1 MKRTTK
7 QKLTPYMF
15 VLPNLLVFG
24 IFIIYPAFYGL
35 YISFT
40 EWDIISS
47 PNFVGI
53 SNFINIFN
61 NPNFLDTLQRTFIYV
76 GISVP
81 LMFVLALVLAIGL
94 DKKIKGRGAFRAI
107 FYMPAMLSFIII
119 GVSWKWIL
127 GDNFGIVNYILEY
140 FGLQTVSWLTTPTLA
155 FIIVILVTVWARA
168 GYFMVIF
175 LAGLQS
181 ISNIYYEAAE
191 IDGASKW
198 QQFIHITL
206 PMLKPT
212 SLVVLVLST
221 ISVFKM
227 FDLII
232 ALTQGGP
239 GRATT
244 FLVQDIYLMAFD
256 RGNLGLASA
265 MSVVLFVILS
275 ILTIIQFK
283 VSARGGNA
291 YE

>member
-1 MKRTTK
+1 MKRSTK

-35 YISFT
+35 YISFNK
-40 EWDIISS
+40 WDIISKPS
-47 PNFVGI
+47 FVGL

-61 NPNFLDTLQRTFIYV
+61 NPTFLDTLRRTFIYV

-81 LMFVLALVLAIGL
+81 LMFTLALVMAIGL

-127 GDNFGIVNYILEY
+127 GDNFGIVNYILELI
-140 FGLQTVSWLTTPTLA
+140 GMQPISWLTTPTLA
-155 FIIVILVTVWARA
+155 FAIVILVTVWARA

-175 LAGLQS
+175 LAGLQG
-181 ISNIYYEAAE
+181 ISGVYYEAAE

-198 QQFIHITL
+198 QQFVHITL

-212 SLVVLVLST
+212 SLVVVVLST

-244 FLVQDIYLMAFD
+244 FLVQDIYLMAFE

>member
-94 DKKIKGRGAFRAI
+94 DKKIRGRGAFRAI

>member
-1 MKRTTK
+1 MKRSTK
-7 QKLTPYMF
+7 QKLTPYLF
-15 VLPNLLVFG
+15 VLPNVLVFA

-40 EWDIISS
+40 KWDIISN

-53 SNFINIFN
+53 SNYINIFN
-61 NPNFLDTLQRTFIYV
+61 DPQFLDTLRRTFIYV
-76 GISVP
+76 GASVP
-81 LMFVLALVLAIGL
+81 LIFILSLALAIGL
-94 DKKIKGRGAFRAI
+94 DKKIKGRSAFRAI

-127 GDNFGIVNYILEY
+127 GDNFGIINYVLELI
-140 FGLQTVSWLTTPTLA
+140 GLQPISWLTTPTLA
-155 FIIVILVTVWARA
+155 FIVVILVTVWARA

-175 LAGLQS
+175 LAGLQG
-181 ISNIYYEAAE
+181 ISDIYYEAAE
-191 IDGASKW
+191 IDGASRW
-198 QQFIHITL
+198 QKFRHITL

-221 ISVFKM
+221 ITVFKM
-227 FDLII
+227 FDLVI

-244 FLVQDIYLMAFD
+244 FLVQDIYLMAFE

-275 ILTIIQFK
+275 ILTILQFK
-283 VSARGGNA
+283 ASSKGGNA

>member
-1 MKRTTK
+1 MKRSTK
-7 QKLTPYMF
+7 QKLTPYLF
-15 VLPNLLVFG
+15 VLPNVLVFA

-40 EWDIISS
+40 KWDIISS
-47 PNFVGI
+47 PDFIGI
-53 SNFINIFN
+53 SNYINIFN
-61 NPNFLDTLQRTFIYV
+61 NPQFLDTLKRTFIYV
-76 GISVP
+76 GFSVP
-81 LMFVLALVLAIGL
+81 IMFVLALTLAIGL
-94 DKKIKGRGAFRAI
+94 DKKIRGRSAFRAI

-127 GDNFGIVNYILEY
+127 GDNFGVLNYILEAI
-140 FGLQTVSWLTTPTLA
+140 GLQPISWLTTPTLA
-155 FIIVILVTVWARA
+155 FIVVILVTVWARA

-175 LAGLQS
+175 LAGLQG
-181 ISNIYYEAAE
+181 ISSIYYEAAE
-191 IDGASKW
+191 IDGASRW
-198 QQFIHITL
+198 QKFRHITL

-221 ISVFKM
+221 ITVFKM
-227 FDLII
+227 FDLVI

-244 FLVQDIYLMAFD
+244 FLVQDIYLMAFE

-283 VSARGGNA
+283 VSARGGSA